1 MLGKISIFSY
11 ASTLDL
17 VMGFYNI
24 CLSDAANKVCTITT
38 PFRKYEY
45 NHTLMGAYIAPD
57 IFQEKMGALM
67 EDLEFVRFYIGD

>member
-1 MLGKISIFSY
+1 MLYNFSFTT
-11 ASTLDL
+11 TLYL
-17 VMGFYNI
+17 IIGYYNI
-24 CLSDAANKVCTITT
+24 SLADAANKVCTITT